1 MAPAIPADSLAFP
14 YPPHLK
20 SSSPQ
25 KPVQDME
32 IKPGI
37 FPGGRIIIEAS
48 NLQSM
53 LSFFERRVSSAR
65 SQCDIMPST
74 RKDHFPG

>member
-1 MAPAIPADSLAFP
+1 M
-14 YPPHLK
+14 
-20 SSSPQ
+20 
-25 KPVQDME
+25 PVQDME

-74 RKDHFPG
+74 RIDHFPG